1 MHIIYNKKLHL
12 GLFLTVS
19 YSRAICTSDML
30 ENHLSIKIEISNT
43 IYGMWWL
50 WACMCV
56 CVCTHTSNVLY
67 VCVCAVYVV
76 CNQLCASISFNY

>member
-1 MHIIYNKKLHL
+1 
-12 GLFLTVS
+12 
-19 YSRAICTSDML
+19 ML

-56 CVCTHTSNVLY
+56 CVHIHQMSCMCVFVLFMWY
-67 VCVCAVYVV
+67 VMSYVLLSV
-76 CNQLCASISFNY
+76 SIINQFLTVVK